1 MTRAQTRQLAVA
13 GELTIYTASEWKPR
27 LLAPLLEDEHLE
39 LDLGAVQELD
49 TAGLQLLLLAKKEA
63 RARSLTLQFCNH
75 SPAVLEAIELCGLAG
90 FFGDPIL
97 LHPTRP

>member
-1 MTRAQTRQLAVA
+1 MTHNPARLLSVA

-27 LLAPLLEDEHLE
+27 LLAPLLEGENLE

-63 RARSLTLQFCNH
+63 RARGLTLQFCNH
-75 SPAVLEAIELCGLAG
+75 SPAALEAIELCGLAG
-90 FFGDPIL
+90 FFGDPVL
-97 LHPTRP
+97 LSPTGP